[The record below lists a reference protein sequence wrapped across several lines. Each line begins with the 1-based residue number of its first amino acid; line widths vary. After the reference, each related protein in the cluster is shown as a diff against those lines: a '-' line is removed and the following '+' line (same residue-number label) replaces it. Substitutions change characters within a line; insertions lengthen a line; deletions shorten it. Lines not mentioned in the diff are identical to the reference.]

1 LQEKI
6 ENMKKITIVTLVV
19 VALVAL
25 ALVSCRF
32 IRGQILD
39 GPGMECD
46 TTDTLNTVEAV
57 VKQVNAVYDYW
68 NKQREH
74 YDEKAPT
81 VDERFGTKEWLQ
93 VREDAWAAD
102 RDCECGGFFDFGDE
116 GPLDAWVYDCY
127 EGTVSANDIDAK
139 ILSNGVAE
147 VKFLVKDAV
156 TTKGIPMHWLMR
168 VEDGEW
174 RVANII
180 FEKDGGIDLLESLR
194 NYGWEFKTD
203 KQFDISKWYDELVE
217 LAQPLFAD
225 YGTIEFHEYALID
238 VDRDGKAELYMR
250 NADHYEAIFT
260 LDEKD
265 PHVLIDADSRLS
277 ISFFKN
283 AIQSSGSC
291 GTGCNMIEIAVLKDS
306 KLAYSLSNMEQYDME
321 GNLSENNWSK
331 DGKDISAEEG
341 EKLYKSLGDPIDLY
355 VNWHGINFDHKQNL
369 SKYAE

>member
-1 LQEKI
+1 MI
-6 ENMKKITIVTLVV
+6 S
-19 VALVAL
+19 ALLMLL
-25 ALVSCRF
+25 ACG
-32 IRGQILD
+32 GQTKNEASD
-39 GPGMECD
+39 ADSTQVFEVP
-46 TTDTLNTVEAV
+46 DTLNTVEAV

-68 NKQREH
+68 NELREN
-74 YDEKAPT
+74 YDEKKPT
-81 VDERFGTKEWLQ
+81 VDERFGTKEWQQ

-116 GPLDAWVYDCY
+116 GPLDPWTYDCY
-127 EGTVSANDIDAK
+127 EGYVSANDIKAK
-139 ILSNGVAE
+139 ILPNGMAE

-156 TTKGIPMHWLMR
+156 TPKGVPMRWQMR

-203 KQFDISKWYDELVE
+203 KQFDISKWYAELVE
-217 LAQPLFAD
+217 LAEPLFAGYD
-225 YGTIEFHEYALID
+225 PVEFHEYALID

-260 LDEKD
+260 LDDKD
-265 PHVLIDADSRLS
+265 PHVLIDADFHRS

-291 GTGCNMIEIAVLKDS
+291 GTCCNMIEVAVLKDS
-306 KLAYSLSNMEQYDME
+306 KLAYTLNNMEQYDMA

-331 DGKDISAEEG
+331 DDKDIPTEEG

-355 VNWHGINFDHKQNL
+355 INWHGINIEHNL
-369 SKYAE
+369 NLTEYAE